1 MKKLLYSAL
10 FIGTVAIGFAGC
22 SKSPAN
28 NNNTTDQTTLE
39 SQVLT
44 DFSNDLVN
52 PNYQDIQAK
61 ASIMNDAVQAFVAN
75 STAQNLAATQLAWK
89 NTRAAWESCE
99 GFLFG
104 PVEDDSYDPDMD
116 DWPVDKVRLDS
127 LLASPNAL
135 TVNDITPL
143 ETTLKG
149 FHAIEYII
157 FGVGST
163 RKAADITARDKQ
175 YLTSLAQS
183 LFNTTTAL
191 RNSWDP
197 SQGNY
202 TAQVINAGK
211 GSSTFNS
218 RQAVF
223 LALVGSM
230 ADICNEV
237 ANEKMQ
243 TPFAA
248 KDSTLSESSFS
259 HNSIA
264 DFTHNITGIKNAYLS
279 SYSGANGNHS
289 LSELVASKNASLNNT
304 LLSQMNA
311 AIASFNAFGSL
322 NVSFEKAI
330 YTQRSTITKVQATIN
345 TLKASLDGGLHDFV
359 VTNIKD

>member
-1 MKKLLYSAL
+1 MKAK
-10 FIGTVAIGFAGC
+10 FILTLSVIGLTIAGC
-22 SKSPAN
+22 SKSN
-28 NNNTTDQTTLE
+28 DSTKTDTTTQTTLE
-39 SQVLT
+39 QNVLT
-44 DFSNDLVN
+44 DFAANLVN

-61 ASIMNDAVQAFVAN
+61 AQIMNNAIITFNATPTDAN
-75 STAQNLAATQLAWK
+75 LTAIQTAWK
-89 NTRAAWESCE
+89 NTRGAWESCE

-104 PVEDDSYDPDMD
+104 PVEDFNYDPTMD
-116 DWPVDKVRLDS
+116 DWPVNKADLDA
-127 LLASPNAL
+127 LLASNNPL
-135 TVNDITPL
+135 GVSDIDQL
-143 ETTLKG
+143 GTTLKG
-149 FHAIEYII
+149 FHAIEYVI

-163 RKAADITARDKQ
+163 QKAANITARDKQ
-175 YLTSLAQS
+175 YLASLAQS
-183 LFNTTTAL
+183 LYNTTTQL

-197 SQGNY
+197 SQANNF
-202 TAQVINAGK
+202 TLQVVNAGK
-211 GSSTFNS
+211 GSTRFTS

-230 ADICNEV
+230 SDICNEV

-248 KDSTLSESSFS
+248 KDSTLDESQFS

-264 DFTHNITGIKNAYLS
+264 DFTHNIAGIKNAYLS
-279 SYSGANGNHS
+279 SYTGANGNHS

-330 YTQRSTITKVQATIN
+330 YTQRSTITQVQATIN
-345 TLKASLDGGLHDFV
+345 TLKASLDGNLHDFV
-359 VTNIKD
+359 VTNIK

>member
-1 MKKLLYSAL
+1 MKNLLYSAL
-10 FIGTVAIGFAGC
+10 FIAIVAIGFAGC
-22 SKSPAN
+22 TKVAGDNS
-28 NNNTTDQTTLE
+28 TTNQTTLE
-39 SQVLT
+39 GQVLT

-52 PNYQDIQAK
+52 TNYQDIQAK
-61 ASIMNDAVQAFVAN
+61 ASIMNDAVNAFVAN
-75 STAQNLAATQLAWK
+75 STDQNLAATQLAWK

-116 DWPVDKVRLDS
+116 DWPVNKIDLDS
-127 LLASPNAL
+127 LLASPNPL
-135 TVNDITPL
+135 TVADITPL
-143 ETTLKG
+143 QTTLKG

-163 RKAADITARDKQ
+163 RKAAQVTDRQKT
-175 YLTSLAQS
+175 YLVSLAQS
-183 LFNTTTAL
+183 LYNTTTDL

-197 SQGNY
+197 TQGNY

-211 GSSTFNS
+211 GSSAFTT

-279 SYSGANGNHS
+279 SYTGANGNHS
-289 LSELVASKNASLNNT
+289 LSELVAAKNASLNNT

-311 AIASFNAFGSL
+311 AIASFSAFSSL
-322 NVSFEKAI
+322 NVSFEQAI

-345 TLKASLDGGLHDFV
+345 TLKASLEGGLNDFV

>member
-1 MKKLLYSAL
+1 MKNTFLAIVVVSA
-10 FIGTVAIGFAGC
+10 IAIGLNSC
-22 SKSPAN
+22 SKASIN
-28 NNNTTDQTTLE
+28 NNNTNTTTE

-44 DFSNDLVN
+44 DFADNLVN

-61 ASIMNDAVQAFVAN
+61 ASIMNDAVTALVAN
-75 STAQNLAATQLAWK
+75 TTDANLTTTRTAWK

-104 PVEDDSYDPDMD
+104 PVEDNNYDPDMD
-116 DWPVDKVRLDS
+116 DWPVNKVDLDS
-127 LLASPNAL
+127 LLNSKNPL
-135 TVNDITPL
+135 TVADITPL
-143 ETTLKG
+143 TTTLKG

-163 RKAADITARDKQ
+163 RKAADITPREKV

-183 LFNTTTAL
+183 LYNTTTDL

-197 SQGNY
+197 TSGNY
-202 TAQVINAGK
+202 TAQVISAGS
-211 GSSTFNS
+211 GSTAFSS

-230 ADICNEV
+230 SDICNEV

-264 DFTHNITGIKNAYLS
+264 DFTHNITGIRNAYLS
-279 SYSGANGNHS
+279 SYNGS
-289 LSELVASKNASLNNT
+289 TSTYTLSQLVAAKNASLNNT

-311 AIASFNAFGSL
+311 AIASFNVLTAQ
-322 NVSFEKAI
+322 NVSFEQAI
-330 YTQRSTITKVQATIN
+330 YTQRSSIISIQATIN
-345 TLKASLDGGLHDFV
+345 TLKASLEGDLTTFV
-359 VTNIKD
+359 KTNIKD

>member
-1 MKKLLYSAL
+1 MKKLFYSAL
-10 FIGTVAIGFAGC
+10 FIGAVAVGFVGC
-22 SKSPAN
+22 SKAPAN
-28 NNNTTDQTTLE
+28 NNTDQVTLE
-39 SQVLT
+39 GQVLT
-44 DFSNDLVN
+44 DFSNNLAN

-61 ASIMNDAVQAFVAN
+61 ASIMNDAVAAFVSS
-75 STAQNLAATQLAWK
+75 STEQNLAATKLAWK

-104 PVEDDSYDPDMD
+104 PVEDNSYDPDMD
-116 DWPVDKVRLDS
+116 DWPVNKTDLDS
-127 LLASPNAL
+127 LLASPNPL

-143 ETTLKG
+143 QTTLKG

-163 RKAADITARDKQ
+163 RKAADITPRQKI
-175 YLTSLAQS
+175 YLVSLAQS
-183 LFNTTTAL
+183 LYNTTTDL

-197 SQGNY
+197 SQGNF

-211 GSSTFNS
+211 GGSTYTS

-237 ANEKMQ
+237 ANEKME

-264 DFTHNITGIKNAYLS
+264 DFTHNIAGIKNAYLS
-279 SYSGANGNHS
+279 SYIGVGGNHC
-289 LSELVASKNASLNNT
+289 LSELVASKNTSLNNT
-304 LLSQMNA
+304 LLSQMDA
-311 AIASFNAFGSL
+311 AVASFNAFASL
-322 NVSFEKAI
+322 NISFEKAI
-330 YTQRSTITKVQATIN
+330 YTQRSTITKVQGTIN
-345 TLKASLDGGLHDFV
+345 TLKTTLEGSLHDFV